1 MSMYAQLLDAA
12 LEQRP
17 TDVEVTSEHDAL
29 DEVLLCRR
37 ALEEGLPPDGDP
49 DTVPV
54 VLALQIAYDVA
65 LLELARVVGLDSD
78 PSRFDQPERERDRLR
93 SELHGRGISL
103 EITVESDPVSERS

>member
-12 LEQRP
+12 FEQRP
-17 TDVEVTSEHDAL
+17 ADVEVTSERDAL

-37 ALEEGLPPDGDP
+37 ALEEGLPLDGDP

-54 VLALQIAYDVA
+54 VLALQIAHDVA
-65 LLELARVVGLDSD
+65 LLELARVLGIDTD

-93 SELHGRGISL
+93 RELHARGISL
-103 EITVESDPVSERS
+103 EIAVENDPVSERT